1 MESKKDIRKAAKSA
15 VAALDIIQKSLQS
28 MAIVTAVS
36 GDKAVQE
43 AGTVLL
49 FSPLESEPDITPLF
63 DLLADKVMLLPS
75 VEGDELVLKKLG
87 KSMVKGA
94 YGILEPEGSET
105 FTELE
110 KIDVV
115 IVPGVAFTPEGG
127 RLGRGKGYYDR
138 FLHKLASAQGCKT
151 DKKVKTTTLIGVCFP
166 CQLVESLPL
175 DPWDIPMDKV
185 ISGYYTS

>member
-28 MAIVTAVS
+28 MAIITAVS

-43 AGTVLL
+43 AETVLL

-63 DLLADKVMLLPS
+63 DLLADKLLLLPS
-75 VEGDELVLKKLG
+75 VEGDELVLKKFG

-105 FTELE
+105 FTELG

-138 FLHKLASAQGCKT
+138 FLHRLASAQGCKT
-151 DKKVKTTTLIGVCFP
+151 ATLIGVRFP
-166 CQLVESLPL
+166 CQLFESLPL